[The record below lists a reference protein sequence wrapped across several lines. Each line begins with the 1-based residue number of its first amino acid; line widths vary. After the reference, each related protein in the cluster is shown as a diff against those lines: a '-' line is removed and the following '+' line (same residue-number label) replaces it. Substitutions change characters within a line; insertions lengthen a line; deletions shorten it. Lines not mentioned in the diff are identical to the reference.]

1 MNRFGSGL
9 ILIVLFSLVLG
20 SAQYAAAG
28 GGAPLQDGDLI
39 ATTRAG
45 LLEVFRPS
53 GALVQTI
60 QGVGSSVFTFQ
71 LGMCW
76 NQSQTQ
82 LLVSDDRPGGDE
94 FLSVFSFD
102 PVSTNTQ
109 PFASGLQGALDC
121 VVDASGNFYVTRGP
135 TLTLEGPAG
144 VDYYAPDGT
153 LLDSIDFVLGS
164 LSGLD
169 LAADNC
175 TMFYPARVIGNLD
188 IKRHDVC
195 TDTTLPDFAT
205 LPAISTNTRCGNVEI
220 RPNGEVL
227 VNCGDIFYRMSP
239 AGAILQSY
247 PISSFNPAP
256 PGNTGLLLLDPDDL
270 SFWTGLS
277 GTGRIYRIDFANG
290 NTINSF
296 VIPTNL
302 QNDPGIPGG
311 LGGNVG
317 DLEIFNTETPPPEQ
331 CPPGTVGTPPDCIPI
346 IGNGPVGGEMIPL
359 DTTMVLAA
367 GAQYTAAWMIPV
379 IVSGIGFAIVI
390 ARKF

>member
-20 SAQYAAAG
+20 SAQYAAA
-28 GGAPLQDGDLI
+28 APLQDGDLI

-45 LLEVFRPS
+45 LLEVFRSS

-60 QGVGSSVFTFQ
+60 EGVGGADFTFQ
-71 LGMCW
+71 HGMCW

-94 FLSVFSFD
+94 FLSVVSFD

-121 VVDASGNFYVTRGP
+121 VVDASGNFYVTRGS
-135 TLTLEGPAG
+135 TLMLGGPAG

-164 LSGLD
+164 LTGLD

-175 TMFYPARVIGNLD
+175 TMFYPARVINNLD
-188 IKRHDVC
+188 IKRHNVC
-195 TDTTLPDFAT
+195 TDTPLADFAT
-205 LPAISTNTRCGNVEI
+205 LPATSPTSICNNLEI

-227 VNCGDIFYRMSP
+227 VNCAVIFYRMSP
-239 AGAILQSY
+239 AGVILQSY
-247 PISSFNPAP
+247 PISSFNPVP
-256 PGNTGLLLLDPDDL
+256 PGNTFLLLLDPDDT
-270 SFWTGLS
+270 SFWTGLP
-277 GTGRIYRIDFANG
+277 GNGRIYRIDFDTGA
-290 NTINSF
+290 TINSF
-296 VIPTNL
+296 LIPTNL

-346 IGNGPVGGEMIPL
+346 NGDVPVGGEMIPL
-359 DTTMVLAA
+359 DTTMVLVA
-367 GAQYTAAWMIPV
+367 GTHSVAAWMIPV
-379 IVSGIGFAIVI
+379 IVSGIGFAIII